1 MKPDAVDRR
10 DANRAA
16 YHSLH
21 LHEFAHQLLVH
32 MKDFF
37 GRLINAIALARQ
49 LKLLL
54 ASIDEK
60 VVEVLFHRSS
70 LLAYRGLR
78 DSIEAGSLGKTFGF
92 YEVGENLEIID
103 LHGVDG
109 WSRKKYNSS
118 LFRIN

>member
-1 MKPDAVDRR
+1 
-10 DANRAA
+10 
-16 YHSLH
+16 
-21 LHEFAHQLLVH
+21 

-37 GRLINAIALARQ
+37 GRSINAIALARQ

-78 DSIEAGSLGKTFGF
+78 DSIEAGSFGKTFGF

-103 LHGVDG
+103 LHDVDR
-109 WSRKKYNSS
+109 WSRMNYNRS
-118 LFRIN
+118 LFLIN